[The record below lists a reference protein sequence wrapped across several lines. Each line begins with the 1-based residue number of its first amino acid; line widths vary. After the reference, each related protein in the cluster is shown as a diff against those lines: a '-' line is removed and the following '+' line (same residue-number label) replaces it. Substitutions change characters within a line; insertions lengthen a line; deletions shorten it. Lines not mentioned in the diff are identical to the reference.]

1 MERKNCTVEGLNG
14 DWKKKLAV
22 AVIGLALVTGI
33 VNQIGIKLGFWGQLT
48 TEGVTI
54 VDGNKPQNQG
64 KLQGQSQSQGL
75 GQDQG
80 KGQNQGLNQ
89 GQNQNSGTEQALV
102 VHIVGAVEKP
112 GVYFLPK
119 GSRVNQV
126 LEKAVARND
135 AALSYINL
143 AQPLQ
148 DGEQVVVPSKKEV
161 SDSTAGRI
169 NGNSGGGAI
178 SLRLAGNS
186 PNSPVSPKQAAGT
199 IIDINTANL
208 GQLDTLPGIGPA
220 LAQRIIEFRDTNGP
234 FKSIQDL
241 QKVPGI
247 GAKKFEQLA
256 NSVVIR

>member
-1 MERKNCTVEGLNG
+1 VKGLNG
-14 DWKKKLAV
+14 DWKKKLVAV
-22 AVIGLALVTGI
+22 VIGLALVAGI

-54 VDGNKPQNQG
+54 VDGNKPVGDNSEGQY
-64 KLQGQSQSQGL
+64 QSQSQS
-75 GQDQG
+75 QSQNPG
-80 KGQNQGLNQ
+80 K
-89 GQNQNSGTEQALV
+89 EQALV

-119 GSRVNQV
+119 GSRVHHV
-126 LEKAVARND
+126 LEKAVAGND

-161 SDSTAGRI
+161 SGSTFGRI
-169 NGNSGGGAI
+169 NGRSRGPITLRPAGGSPI
-178 SLRLAGNS
+178 S
-186 PNSPVSPKQAAGT
+186 PISPKQAAGT

-234 FKSIQDL
+234 FKSVQDL

>member
-1 MERKNCTVEGLNG
+1 MEGLNG

-22 AVIGLALVTGI
+22 AVIGLALVAGI
-33 VNQIGIKLGFWGQLT
+33 VNQLGIKLGFWGQLN

-54 VDGNKPQNQG
+54 VDGNMPHNQG
-64 KLQGQSQSQGL
+64 KILGQSQSQGQSQ
-75 GQDQG
+75 GQ
-80 KGQNQGLNQ
+80 NQ
-89 GQNQNSGTEQALV
+89 GQNQGQSQNPGTEQALV

-119 GSRVNQV
+119 GSRVHHV

-161 SDSTAGRI
+161 SGSTFGRI
-169 NGNSGGGAI
+169 NGSSAGGAI
-178 SLRLAGNS
+178 TLRPAGGSLN
-186 PNSPVSPKQAAGT
+186 SPKQAAKSP
-199 IIDINTANL
+199 IDINSANL
-208 GQLDTLPGIGPA
+208 GQLDTLPGIGPT
-220 LAQRIIEFRDTNGP
+220 LAQQIIEFRDTNGP

>member
-1 MERKNCTVEGLNG
+1 MEGLNG
-14 DWKKKLAV
+14 DWKKKLVV
-22 AVIGLALVTGI
+22 AVIGLALVAGI
-33 VNQIGIKLGFWGQLT
+33 VNQLGIKLGFWGQLT

-54 VDGNKPQNQG
+54 VDGNKPVGDNSEGKNQNHSQGLSQGQNQGQNQG

-75 GQDQG
+75 
-80 KGQNQGLNQ
+80 NQ
-89 GQNQNSGTEQALV
+89 GQSQNSGEQALV

-119 GSRVNQV
+119 GSRVHHV
-126 LEKAVARND
+126 LEKAVVRND

-148 DGEQVVVPSKKEV
+148 DGEQVAVPSKKEV
-161 SDSTAGRI
+161 SGSTAGRI
-169 NGNSGGGAI
+169 NGNSGGGVI
-178 SLRLAGNS
+178 SLRLAGGSSN
-186 PNSPVSPKQAAGT
+186 SPKQNLRAT
-199 IIDINTANL
+199 VDINTANL
-208 GQLDTLPGIGPA
+208 GQLDTLPGIGPT
-220 LAQRIIEFRDTNGP
+220 LAQQIIEFRDTNGP

-256 NSVVIR
+256 HSVVIR